1 MSIEKAKEHL
11 KAKGYLDRLIEPEA
25 SSATV
30 ELAAEALGCRP
41 AEIAKTLSF
50 LVGEKPVMV
59 LAAGTARVDNR
70 KFKDTFHTKAK
81 MIPFDQVEE
90 LTGHAPGGVCP
101 FGANTGV
108 RVYLDESL
116 KAYEY
121 VYPAAGNDHSGVK
134 LTVSELED
142 CADALGWVD
151 VCKEAM

>member
-81 MIPFDQVEE
+81 MIPFDLHMTIARAMEVS
-90 LTGHAPGGVCP
+90 APSVP
-101 FGANTGV
+101 IQASAFIWTKASKHMNTSIPLQGMTT
-108 RVYLDESL
+108 
-116 KAYEY
+116 
-121 VYPAAGNDHSGVK
+121 AA
-134 LTVSELED
+134 
-142 CADALGWVD
+142 
-151 VCKEAM
+151 